1 MPKISESE
9 LEVLRAVWA
18 LGGCATSPAL
28 HEALLETRAW
38 KLNTVLTFLSRLSDK
53 GLIRVEKQGR
63 GKPSRYIAVLTEAEY
78 KEAETRT
85 FLGQV
90 HGGSVGS
97 LLTALAGEDALDAAA
112 LAELRDWFSR
122 LEPED

>member
-1 MPKISESE
+1 MQMISKSE
-9 LEVLRAVWA
+9 LEVMRTIWA
-18 LGGCATSPAL
+18 MGGSATSPAL
-28 HEALLETRAW
+28 HEALLETRSW

-63 GKPSRYIAVLTEAEY
+63 GKPSRYIAVLTEGAY
-78 KEAETRT
+78 KEAETRA

-97 LLTALAGEDALDAAA
+97 LLTALAGEDTLDAAA

-122 LEPED
+122 LELEG